1 MGNEYEDMR
10 MELNE
15 MVIATNVTYEYC
27 SIEDKP
33 TCPWNKLHNSLYHE
47 IDRLFL
53 CFKMPVNQSLLR
65 LRVVLRLD
73 FLRRRPVKGFLMMN
87 QLECNSTHSYY
98 AARNLE
104 SLIVKKYNLNL
115 N

>member
-1 MGNEYEDMR
+1 MESNSLIEDNNNQEVTTNTKPRFPHLKKFMGNEYEDMR

-53 CFKMPVNQSLLR
+53 VLKRMCF
-65 LRVVLRLD
+65 
-73 FLRRRPVKGFLMMN
+73 
-87 QLECNSTHSYY
+87 C
-98 AARNLE
+98 A
-104 SLIVKKYNLNL
+104 
-115 N
+115 